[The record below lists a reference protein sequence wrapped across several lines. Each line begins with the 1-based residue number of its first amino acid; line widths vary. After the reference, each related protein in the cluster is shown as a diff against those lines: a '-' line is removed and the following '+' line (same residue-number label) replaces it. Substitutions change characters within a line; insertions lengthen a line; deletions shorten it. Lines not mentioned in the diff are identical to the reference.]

1 MGINGWVRNRP
12 DGSVEIMAEGED
24 GLVNDFIKTVQ
35 RGPTFGNVKETSVE
49 FVESSSYFTT
59 FEIRF

>member
-12 DGSVEIMAEGED
+12 DGSVEIMAEGEE
-24 GLVNDFIKTVQ
+24 GLLNDFIKAVKV
-35 RGPTFGNVKETSVE
+35 GPSFGNVKDMNVE
-49 FVESSSYFTT
+49 LVESPSYFTT